1 MLTNF
6 LDLFH
11 LYLIPFAIA
20 VPIAIFVIYISTRH
34 VADRQVG
41 ERELEEQAREKLR
54 QEEEKMHLY
63 QQEKRRAE
71 EAESERRRLAEE
83 EQERR
88 RQAELAEAE
97 RRIHELREAEQRLQD
112 LAEETRRNAERS
124 AAMAAYPPPID
135 LSAPAASDQAAVLV
149 VDDSAVA
156 RIKLKKLFESSGY
169 HVEVAEDGQHALDAL
184 QKTHFSVLVTDLE
197 MPNMDGFELIAAVQ
211 GSLETEDLPIIAI
224 TGHDE
229 MSARVHDMKGLF
241 GIFKKPWNDRDL
253 LKRVQ
258 QLSTMRTRTA

>member
-1 MLTNF
+1 MNAMMTNF

-20 VPIAIFVIYISTRH
+20 VPIAIFVIYISTRN

-41 ERELEEQAREKLR
+41 QKELEEQAREKLR
-54 QEEEKMHLY
+54 VEEEKMLLY

-71 EAESERRRLAEE
+71 EAEGERRRLADEDMERRRLAEL
-83 EQERR
+83 QET
-88 RQAELAEAE
+88 E
-97 RRIHELREAEQRLQD
+97 RRISELREAEQRLAD
-112 LAEETRRNAERS
+112 LAEEARRNAER
-124 AAMAAYPPPID
+124 AVYPPPID
-135 LSAPAASDQAAVLV
+135 LSAPAVSEQVSVLV
-149 VDDSAVA
+149 VDDSNVA
-156 RIKLKKLFESSGY
+156 RIKLKKLFEANGY
-169 HVEVAEDGQHALDAL
+169 LVETAEDGHGALETL

-229 MSARVHDMKGLF
+229 MQARVHDMKGLY
-241 GIFKKPWNDRDL
+241 GIFKKPWNDREI

-258 QLSTMRTRTA
+258 ALSTMRSRAA